1 MTNPLVKIVNS
12 QTNEEIVR
20 EMNKEEL
27 QLFEDRQIEAELKKQ
42 EALALYSARQSALD
56 KLSALGLTP
65 EEIAAIT
72 GAN

>member
-20 EMNKEEL
+20 EMNEEEL
-27 QLFEDRQIEAELKKQ
+27 QLFEDRQIEANVKTQ
-42 EALALYSARQSALD
+42 AALASESAKQSGID